1 MKTVEAWEFFAA
13 EELHY
18 FETGCDGLHVLWT
31 DHVASI
37 FSDVSELRFLQR
49 SISQKIQTLDRM
61 IDAVSPCHLLREPIN
76 FMRG

>member
-31 DHVASI
+31 DYIARI
-37 FSDVSELRFLQR
+37 LRDVSKLRFLQQ
-49 SISQKIQTLDRM
+49 SISQKIKTFDRM
-61 IDAVSPCHLLREPIN
+61 IDAVSSCHLLEE
-76 FMRG
+76 